1 MVPDRGQAELSDLE
15 FISKSSSRD
24 KLYTLPFKKLL
35 DNVKGVVVD
44 FFKFFMNWV
53 KGVLVS
59 FESSKKSTGHP

>member
-44 FFKFFMNWV
+44 F
-53 KGVLVS
+53 
-59 FESSKKSTGHP
+59 